1 MSTAVSAAPGPKRT
15 TDRDIRIG
23 YRIRIAREAMRMS
36 QSALADDLG
45 ITFQQLQKYER
56 AKSRI
61 SAARLQDVA
70 NLLGVPVASF
80 YDAPGPVRGPPPP
93 TVKQAEANLIA
104 ASDALAAAKARE
116 AAALQIAA

>member
-1 MSTAVSAAPGPKRT
+1 MSAAVSATGPKRT
-15 TDRDIRIG
+15 TERDIRIG
-23 YRIRIAREAMRMS
+23 YRIKRAREAMRMS
-36 QSALADDLG
+36 QTALADDLG

-80 YDAPGPVRGPPPP
+80 YDDPGPVRVPPEP
-93 TVKQAEANLIA
+93 TSAEAW
-104 ASDALAAAKARE
+104 ALMQKAAAVFQEAVRRE
-116 AAALQIAA
+116 AAALQVAA